1 MSKKGFVEEYAQL
14 TGETKKRSEEL
25 VNAFLETVEK
35 LVVKGE
41 DVQFVGWGSF
51 KVQERKEREGINPKT
66 QKEIKIPA
74 KKVLK
79 FKVGKKFAEKVSK
92 AK

>member
-1 MSKKGFVEEYAQL
+1 MSKKGFIEKYSEV

-25 VNAFLETVEK
+25 VNAFLDTVESIV
-35 LVVKGE
+35 LAGD

-51 KVQERKEREGINPKT
+51 KIQEREERQGINPKT
-66 QKEIKIPA
+66 QEAITIPA

-79 FKVGKKFAEKVSK
+79 FKVGKKLSDKISK
-92 AK
+92 

>member
-1 MSKKGFVEEYAQL
+1 MSKKGFVEEYAKL

>member
-1 MSKKGFVEEYAQL
+1 MSKKEFVEAYAVA
-14 TGETKKRSEEL
+14 TGETKKRAEEL
-25 VNAFLETVEK
+25 VNLFLETVEES
-35 LVVKGE
+35 VVKGN

-51 KVQERKEREGINPKT
+51 KVQERAARTGINPKT
-66 QKEIKIPA
+66 TKKIKIAA

-79 FKVGKKFAEKVSK
+79 FKVGKKLADKVAK

>member
-1 MSKKGFVEEYAQL
+1 MSKKQFVEEYSKL

-25 VNAFLETVEK
+25 VNAFLEAVEK
-35 LVVKGE
+35 TVMSGN

-51 KVQERKEREGINPKT
+51 KVQEREAREGINPRTKT
-66 QKEIKIPA
+66 KIKIPA

-79 FKVGKKFAEKVSK
+79 FKVGKKLSDKISK